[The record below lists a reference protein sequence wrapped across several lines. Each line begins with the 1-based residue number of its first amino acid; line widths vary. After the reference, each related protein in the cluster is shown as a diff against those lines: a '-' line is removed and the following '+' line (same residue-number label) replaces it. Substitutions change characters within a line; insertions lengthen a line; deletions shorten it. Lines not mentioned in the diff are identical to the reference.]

1 MSAIRTDWQD
11 DFPNTVIDRKLGDA
25 TSHWC
30 YQKAKSGDTLSAY
43 ILAKELISQNAI
55 TQLKDLL
62 KPNIILVP
70 ILAQEM
76 IGLNKIP
83 LATAYVLSEHFNL
96 MVETEI
102 LQAEKVSRTSGNGWH
117 RLALTGKQYSS
128 QLKLSQETMMNLRTH
143 YATLEPFWQQTFG
156 YGFACF
162 TESEARFILNS
173 RKNIEQVRTIILEAR
188 NAGLTQTITNT

>member
-76 IGLNKIP
+76 IGVK
-83 LATAYVLSEHFNL
+83 
-96 MVETEI
+96 
-102 LQAEKVSRTSGNGWH
+102 
-117 RLALTGKQYSS
+117 
-128 QLKLSQETMMNLRTH
+128 
-143 YATLEPFWQQTFG
+143 
-156 YGFACF
+156 
-162 TESEARFILNS
+162 
-173 RKNIEQVRTIILEAR
+173 
-188 NAGLTQTITNT
+188 